1 MIHSPKITLY
11 LYFDS
16 KITQVRAALEQKFYF
31 LAHQKLQNI
40 TDEDIE
46 YLLVLVHE
54 LETLEVVIMYNC
66 APLNYTKYLFCIIR
80 GRAF

>member
-31 LAHQKLQNI
+31 VAHKKLQNI

-46 YLLVLVHE
+46 FLLSLIHE
-54 LETLEVVIMYNC
+54 LETLEKV
-66 APLNYTKYLFCIIR
+66 YLDLQSLF
-80 GRAF
+80 